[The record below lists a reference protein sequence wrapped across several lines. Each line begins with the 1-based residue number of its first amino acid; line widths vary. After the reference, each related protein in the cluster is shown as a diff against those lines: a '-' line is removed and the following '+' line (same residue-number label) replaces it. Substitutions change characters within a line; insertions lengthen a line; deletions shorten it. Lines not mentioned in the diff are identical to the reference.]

1 MLDGKVKS
9 CLCRSG
15 YRNTRCRGL
24 HSSLTSWL
32 RRMGA
37 VQKSNLRA
45 GGHGVLRSAE
55 AERFA
60 TPMFRSLGR
69 RFAVLRDAMC
79 ELKFK
84 S

>member
-24 HSSLTSWL
+24 RSSLTSWL
-32 RRMGA
+32 SNNGSSPE
-37 VQKSNLRA
+37 VQPSRWWSWC
-45 GGHGVLRSAE
+45 LRSAE
-55 AERFA
+55 AGRFA
-60 TPMFRSLGR
+60 TPMLRSLGR

-79 ELKFK
+79 QLKFK